1 MNGPNDK
8 RTPPPGGRTPYWVE
22 RKGQAYDY
30 NLVNLGEVPAYV
42 TPSAA
47 QQGHAATPGAD
58 GVAQSI
64 AFNILPWWQAEIPS
78 AQDFY
83 VETLTQSYAA
93 GTTTSVPNFSLTVG
107 QGQIGV
113 IRTLQITVQN
123 PTPTIALR
131 VGLFASGAPIQGWS
145 AININPLNAAATIQ
159 VYNDMVIRLPQNT
172 IVTAQVTNTDAV
184 AWTVSVLMQ
193 GWVCPLNDVQRL
205 QGTLQY

>member
-1 MNGPNDK
+1 MGTGNTGA
-8 RTPPPGGRTPYWVE
+8 PPGGRVPYWTE
-22 RKGQAYDY
+22 RKGLSYDQ

-42 TPSAA
+42 TPSTA
-47 QQGHAATPGAD
+47 QNGHLGTPGVD

-83 VETLTQSYAA
+83 LENLTTVYAA
-93 GTTTSVPNFSLTVG
+93 GTTTVVPSFSLTVG

-113 IRTLQITVQN
+113 IRSLQITVQN
-123 PTPTIALR
+123 PTATIKAN
-131 VGLFASGAPIQGWS
+131 VGLLLSGAPIQGWS
-145 AININPLNAAATIQ
+145 AININPLVAAASIQ
-159 VYNDMVIRLPQNT
+159 VYNDMVIRLGQNT
-172 IVTAQVTNTDAV
+172 VVTAQVVNTDSV
-184 AWTVSVLMQ
+184 PWTISVLMQ